1 LDEWKTIHRAKGR
14 SFLLKAEQSP
24 SPGDYS
30 KYERLRMAIWGE
42 PADPFSG
49 ERNCL
54 CENYFDLGG
63 SVFLAAYSL
72 NEVDGLDEKW
82 DNFAG
87 FSYGY
92 VGVRDKTVGYRKV
105 DNLCFYSQYTGIK
118 PSFQG
123 FGLGAAIKEFQKK
136 LVLDLLG
143 VSLISCTYDPL
154 TSVNAA
160 RNIHSFGMDVL
171 EYKEALYENFSG
183 RLNRMDVPS
192 DRFYILWDLKKE
204 RMKPAGDFSL
214 FDKTDAFVVR
224 GDPVSIQG
232 RSGRVELER
241 VKRMPIRGDVDRVL
255 LEIPSDF
262 YRMLRETDVDD
273 PETRRLPL
281 EWRLTTREVFRECFD
296 AGFRV
301 ADFLMTEKD
310 GRRRNG
316 YLLLRD

>member
-1 LDEWKTIHRAKGR
+1 MNDWKTIHRAKGR

-24 SPGDYS
+24 SPSDYS

-72 NEVDGLDEKW
+72 DGDGAPDEKW

-92 VGVRDKTVGYRKV
+92 VGVRDKTVGYRRV

-118 PSFQG
+118 PSFEG
-123 FGLGAAIKEFQKK
+123 FGLGVAIKEFQKK

-160 RNIHSFGMDVL
+160 RNIHRFGMDVL
-171 EYKEALYENFSG
+171 EYKEAHYENFTG
-183 RLNRMDVPS
+183 RLNRMDVPC

-204 RMKPAGDFSL
+204 RLQTAGDLSL
-214 FDKTDAFVVR
+214 FDEPDAFIIR
-224 GDPVSIQG
+224 GEPVFIQG
-232 RSGRVELER
+232 KSGKVELEG
-241 VKRMPIRGDVDRVL
+241 VKRMPVKGGANRVL

-273 PETRRLPL
+273 SETRRIPL
-281 EWRLTTREVFRECFD
+281 EWRLTTRKAFRECFD

-301 ADFLMTEKD
+301 ADFLMTERD
-310 GRRRNG
+310 GRRRNA